1 MAIFFSSLLLGYTGA
16 MMPGPLLTYDIERS
30 LHRGWKK
37 GLLVPLGH
45 VLFEMVLVVLIVLGM
60 GAFLKLP
67 WPQIVILFVGG
78 VMLLLFGADMI
89 RSAVKGTLKLSVRD
103 GAPAKRGEIFEII
116 LKSGVISV
124 MNPYFLIWWASIGL
138 GSFLLANST
147 LGIWGVVLFYS
158 GHAMADISWYLC
170 VSLLC
175 DRIGRFIAGAQ
186 YDANALAGLPR
197 WRRIAVWIRC
207 NPYRFIIGILGS
219 ALIYFSIRFI
229 INGAVMLSG
238 IL

>member
-45 VLFEMVLVVLIVLGM
+45 ILFEMVLVVLIVLGM
-60 GAFLKLP
+60 GAFLRLP
-67 WPQIVILFVGG
+67 WPQIVILFAGG
-78 VMLLLFGADMI
+78 IMLLFFGADMI
-89 RSAVKGTLKLSVRD
+89 RGAIKGNLKLSIQD
-103 GAPAKRGEIFEII
+103 GAPPKRGENFEII
-116 LKSGVISV
+116 VKSGLISV

-147 LGIWGVVLFYS
+147 LGIWGVILFYA
-158 GHAMADISWYLC
+158 GHALADMSWYFA

-175 DRIGRFIAGAQ
+175 DKIGKWIKGKAYRIIIACLGTALVGFAIWFIVNG
-186 YDANALAGLPR
+186 
-197 WRRIAVWIRC
+197 
-207 NPYRFIIGILGS
+207 IIKVMV
-219 ALIYFSIRFI
+219 I
-229 INGAVMLSG
+229 I
-238 IL
+238 